1 MLIEERYDKI
11 LEILDEEEY
20 ICANY
25 ITEIRK
31 DFINNSSFLIPDFFY
46 SSFFFRSRSINFKGG
61 PSNPKA
67 LRNCFSR

>member
-1 MLIEERYDKI
+1 MAAQILRICLI
-11 LEILDEEEY
+11 EEEY
-20 ICANY
+20 ICAYY

-31 DFINNSSFLIPDFFY
+31 DFINNSSFLIPNFY
-46 SSFFFRSRSINFKGG
+46 SFFFFRSRSINFKGV